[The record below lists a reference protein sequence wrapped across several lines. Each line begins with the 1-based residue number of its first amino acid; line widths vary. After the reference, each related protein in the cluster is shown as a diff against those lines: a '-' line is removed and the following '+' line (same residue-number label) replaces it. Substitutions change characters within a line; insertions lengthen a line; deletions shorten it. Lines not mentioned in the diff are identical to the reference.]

1 MAILEDV
8 IRTLRVLLFIA
19 SSVPDGVLRLLKKL
33 QMIKVIVNPEM
44 IDLTGHQHLVKV
56 SMNSYAF

>member
-8 IRTLRVLLFIA
+8 IRILRDRLFIVR
-19 SSVPDGVLRLLKKL
+19 SVPDGVMILLKRL
-33 QMIKVIVNPEM
+33 QRIKVIIHPER
-44 IDLTGHQHLVKV
+44 INLTGHQHLVKV